1 MLAKEELMQE
11 DNLKF
16 LENLICNNKE
26 LQQLEKMF
34 EKFNIFDCLKLSRQ
48 EIRHSNFL
56 AWLFDPKETHGLGD
70 YFLKEY
76 LKYVIQSNRNK
87 LNGIKSYK
95 VPTVFD
101 IDCWN
106 MSDIEVRREY
116 KNIDLLLIDE
126 TNKFIFLIE
135 NKVDSFQHDNQLE
148 KYRQIVDTEYSSNDY
163 KKLFVYLKPKAE
175 EVEKPYIFVNYKS
188 VHETINKLLE
198 MKSDVISDEINMVIS
213 HYKQILERDIMN
225 EDEIKEI
232 CLKIYKNHKRAIDLI
247 NEHIQTTPK
256 GMLAVLDEVISKL
269 GWIKLDSQN
278 SIIRCIPKSLDIQE
292 LKFANGYVS
301 TNQVLAFEFMNKK
314 DSLDFDVVIAKI
326 MPENQQKK
334 TKLCECIANNLT
346 CRTKKYDVNYV
357 HIASLRLFNSDD
369 YIEITHK
376 SNEEIVAD
384 IIQKIDES
392 NIIPNLEKSVNNFIK
407 EV

>member
-76 LKYVIQSNRNK
+76 LKYVIKSNRNK

-148 KYRQIVDTEYSSNDY
+148 KYRQQTISN
-163 KKLFVYLKPKAE
+163 
-175 EVEKPYIFVNYKS
+175 
-188 VHETINKLLE
+188 
-198 MKSDVISDEINMVIS
+198 
-213 HYKQILERDIMN
+213 
-225 EDEIKEI
+225 
-232 CLKIYKNHKRAIDLI
+232 
-247 NEHIQTTPK
+247 
-256 GMLAVLDEVISKL
+256 G
-269 GWIKLDSQN
+269 
-278 SIIRCIPKSLDIQE
+278 
-292 LKFANGYVS
+292 
-301 TNQVLAFEFMNKK
+301 
-314 DSLDFDVVIAKI
+314 
-326 MPENQQKK
+326 
-334 TKLCECIANNLT
+334 
-346 CRTKKYDVNYV
+346 
-357 HIASLRLFNSDD
+357 
-369 YIEITHK
+369 IE
-376 SNEEIVAD
+376 
-384 IIQKIDES
+384 
-392 NIIPNLEKSVNNFIK
+392 
-407 EV
+407 

>member
-1 MLAKEELMQE
+1 MATKELTYGKP
-11 DNLKF
+11 L
-16 LENLICNNKE
+16 NLI
-26 LQQLEKMF
+26 LAFMF
-34 EKFNIFDCLKLSRQ
+34 PIFIGNIFQQCYNLVDALIVGRTIGIKALGAVGACAPLIFFFISFIFSSTQGFTVVLAQKFGARDYKNVRKSLSTSLVLSAILTFALTALSAPFSYQFLKLLNTPTD
-48 EIRHSNFL
+48 IIDL
-56 AWLFDPKETHGLGD
+56 ATTYGLGD

-76 LKYVIQSNRNK
+76 LKYVIQSNRNE

-198 MKSDVISDEINMVIS
+198 MKSDVISDEINMAIS

-256 GMLAVLDEVISKL
+256 GMLEILDEVINKL

-278 SIIRCIPKSLDIQE
+278 SIIRCIPKSFDIRAYLEQKCYLMVE
-292 LKFANGYVS
+292 
-301 TNQVLAFEFMNKK
+301 VL
-314 DSLDFDVVIAKI
+314 
-326 MPENQQKK
+326 
-334 TKLCECIANNLT
+334 
-346 CRTKKYDVNYV
+346 
-357 HIASLRLFNSDD
+357 
-369 YIEITHK
+369 
-376 SNEEIVAD
+376 
-384 IIQKIDES
+384 
-392 NIIPNLEKSVNNFIK
+392 NIFTLAVL
-407 EV
+407 